1 MKLAINGGSA
11 IRLANFPKWPYYD
24 ESEEKALLRSLHQGH
39 WWRNQGEENNFFE
52 QEFGQYHNGY
62 AVTVTSGTVALELAL
77 LASGIK
83 PGDEVIV
90 PAFTFISTSM
100 AVQRV
105 GAIPIAID
113 VLKSTYCIDPNLIE
127 KNITPR
133 TKAIIPVHM
142 AGHLCDMNNII
153 KIANKHGIFI
163 VQDAAHAHGACGE
176 KGKKIGDWGT
186 LACFSFH
193 NFKLM
198 TAGEGGVVLC
208 PTKELRDLV
217 FLYSNCGRHAKDKEY
232 QHTIIATNARLSEFS
247 AAVLRTQLKRL
258 KEQTHIRERNAES
271 LKELLKILPEVTLQ
285 EYDTKIVTS
294 HPHYMFMFTLNQRVA
309 YIVRDYF
316 VACLFA
322 EGIPAFRAYKAIYHV
337 DNYWLPPCTTRNK
350 QNFMDFCPVTEYIS
364 KRGVWIHH
372 RALLGDHDDTL
383 DIFRAI
389 KKVISALKY

>member
-1 MKLAINGGSA
+1 MKLAINGGRA
-11 IRLANFPKWPYYD
+11 IRLDNFPQWPYYN
-24 ESEEKALLRSLHQGH
+24 ENEEQALLRSLHQGS
-39 WWRNQGEENNFFE
+39 WWRNQGEENNLFE

-100 AVQRV
+100 SVQRV

-113 VLKSTYCIDPNLIE
+113 ILKSTYCIDPNLIE

-142 AGHLCDMNNII
+142 AGHLCDMNKII

-193 NFKLM
+193 NLKLM

-208 PTKELRDLV
+208 PTQELRDLV

-232 QHTIIATNARLSEFS
+232 QHTVIATNARLSEFS
-247 AAVLRTQLKRL
+247 AAVLRIQLRRL
-258 KEQTHIRERNAES
+258 REQTQIRERNAES
-271 LKELLKILPEVTLQ
+271 LKELLKTLPEITLQ
-285 EYDTKIVTS
+285 EYDSKIVTF
-294 HPHYMFMFTLNQRVA
+294 HPHYMFMFTLNQRIA
-309 YIVRDYF
+309 YIDRNYF
-316 VACLFA
+316 VSCLFA
-322 EGIPAFRAYKAIYHV
+322 EGIPAFRTYKAIYHV
-337 DNYWLPPCTTRNK
+337 DNYWLYPCTTQNK
-350 QNFMDFCPVTEYIS
+350 QKFVDSCPVTEYIS
-364 KRGVWIHH
+364 NRGVWIHH
-372 RALLGDHDDTL
+372 RALLGNYDDML
-383 DIFRAI
+383 DIYRAI
-389 KKVISALKY
+389 KKVILALKN